1 MIDLHFWPTPNGYKP
16 LIALEEW
23 GLPYAIRPVNIFRG
37 AQFDPAFLAVAPNNR
52 IPAITD
58 DGAPGG
64 PLALFESGAILL
76 YLAEIAGQVPTAP
89 QVRHEQ
95 QQWLFWQMG
104 GLGPMMGQAS
114 HFLNDAPD
122 DVPYGKRRYVAETV
136 RLFGVME
143 RRLADRPFLAGGYS
157 IADMACFPWVRL
169 HGIVGI
175 ALEPAFP
182 ALADWVRRIAA
193 RPAVQRAYAAG
204 EPIRGAQ
211 VMDAEARPHLFGQ
224 PPR

>member
-1 MIDLHFWPTPNGYKP
+1 M
-16 LIALEEW
+16 
-23 GLPYAIRPVNIFRG
+23 NIFRG
-37 AQFDPAFLAVAPNNR
+37 AQFEPAFLAIAPNNR

-58 DGAPGG
+58 DSAAGG

-76 YLAEIAGQVPTAP
+76 YLAELAGHFPASP
-89 QVRHEQ
+89 WLRHEQ

-114 HFLNDAPD
+114 HFLNYAPE
-122 DVPYGKRRYVAETV
+122 DVPYGKRRYVAETE

-143 RRLADRPFLAGGYS
+143 RRLADRPFLAGEYS
-157 IADMACFPWVRL
+157 VADMACFPWVRL
-169 HGIVGI
+169 HAIVGI

-182 ALADWVRRIAA
+182 VLADWVRRIAG

-204 EPIRGAQ
+204 EPISGAQ
-211 VMDAEARPHLFGQ
+211 VMDEEARPHLFGRA
-224 PPR
+224 PR